1 MSTAS
6 GSKSSTDESDNHS
19 NSNSQQTVEVEV
31 AKCECCALKE
41 ECTPAYIARVRDR
54 FYGRWICGLCAEA
67 VKEELCRADR
77 RIGMEEALN
86 AHMTF
91 CLHFNRTSPALHLAE
106 AMCHILKLKRCTSQS
121 HSSRVITTA
130 SGSASAST
138 TATATA
144 TAPSR
149 GRLDQDVARSGL
161 APRFSTLAR

>member
-1 MSTAS
+1 M
-6 GSKSSTDESDNHS
+6 SKSSTEESDS
-19 NSNSQQTVEVEV
+19 NSNSQRTVEVEV

-77 RIGMEEALN
+77 RIGMEDALN

-106 AMCHILKLKRCTSQS
+106 AMCHILKLKRCTVPQS
-121 HSSRVITTA
+121 HSSRVISTA
-130 SGSASAST
+130 SASA

-144 TAPSR
+144 PAPSR
-149 GRLDQDVARSGL
+149 GRLDQDVALSGL